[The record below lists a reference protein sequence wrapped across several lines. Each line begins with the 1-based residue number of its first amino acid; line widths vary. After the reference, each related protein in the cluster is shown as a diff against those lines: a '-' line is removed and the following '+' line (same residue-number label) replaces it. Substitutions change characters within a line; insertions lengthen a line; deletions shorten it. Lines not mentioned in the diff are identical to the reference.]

1 MSCVWRTDELGV
13 YSIDL
18 SDMEIESDLECRW
31 DYLEIKFGDGF
42 RRELF
47 CGGQVP
53 ELKMTGPGPFEVK
66 FVTDGST
73 SFRGFKLNYE
83 RLTDVGYDCGNQT
96 LPLWSGVF
104 ASPQFPSNYP
114 PYVNCEYVLEAE
126 GNFKQI

>member
-1 MSCVWRTDELGV
+1 
-13 YSIDL
+13 
-18 SDMEIESDLECRW
+18 MEIESDLECRW

-53 ELKMTGPGPFEVK
+53 ELKMTGPGPLEVK

-104 ASPQFPSNYP
+104 TSPQFPSDYP
-114 PYVNCEYVLEAE
+114 PYVNCEYVLDAE
-126 GNFKQI
+126 GNYR